1 MSVTPLR
8 AGASPFKKLAGQ
20 TAIYGIPTIVG
31 RLLTQFLTP
40 LYTYIYTTGEY
51 GVVTSMYA
59 YVSFLLVL
67 LTYGMETALFKFSQS
82 QQDKEKVYS
91 TSLISVFSSSVLFIA
106 LAGLYASPVANA
118 IRLHGHSE
126 YIVWFALILGAD
138 AVANITFAKLREQN
152 RPLRFS
158 FIKSTNIAIFIFLN
172 VFFIWFCGRVYQH
185 PGSSLFPLVQ
195 KIYNP
200 ETGVGYIF
208 ISNLIASTI
217 TLLLLLPDM
226 LRMQFKFDTLLWK
239 RMMIYA
245 IPLLIAGMA
254 GMVNETMDRIL
265 LTYLL
270 PENEAMSQTGIYGAC
285 YKIAIIMTVFIQTFR
300 FAAEPFFFSHAK
312 EKDAKK
318 TYADIMKYFV
328 IICSLIFLGTMM
340 NLSWIQY
347 FIGKPFRVGLAVVP
361 VLLLANLC
369 LGVFINQSF
378 WYKLTGQTRYG
389 AYLAIFGAVITLVLN
404 FYLIPRIGYM
414 GSAWAT
420 LVCYAAMM
428 IASYF
433 LGQKHYPVNYD
444 LKRFFGYVT
453 LSLILYALSGLISI
467 ESYMFDL
474 VLRNM
479 LVLIFIIIVF
489 IFERKNLSGL
499 RNESQNN

>member
-172 VFFIWFCGRVYQH
+172 VFF
-185 PGSSLFPLVQ
+185 
-195 KIYNP
+195 
-200 ETGVGYIF
+200 
-208 ISNLIASTI
+208 
-217 TLLLLLPDM
+217 
-226 LRMQFKFDTLLWK
+226 
-239 RMMIYA
+239 
-245 IPLLIAGMA
+245 
-254 GMVNETMDRIL
+254 
-265 LTYLL
+265 
-270 PENEAMSQTGIYGAC
+270 
-285 YKIAIIMTVFIQTFR
+285 
-300 FAAEPFFFSHAK
+300 
-312 EKDAKK
+312 
-318 TYADIMKYFV
+318 
-328 IICSLIFLGTMM
+328 
-340 NLSWIQY
+340 
-347 FIGKPFRVGLAVVP
+347 
-361 VLLLANLC
+361 
-369 LGVFINQSF
+369 
-378 WYKLTGQTRYG
+378 
-389 AYLAIFGAVITLVLN
+389 
-404 FYLIPRIGYM
+404 
-414 GSAWAT
+414 
-420 LVCYAAMM
+420 
-428 IASYF
+428 
-433 LGQKHYPVNYD
+433 
-444 LKRFFGYVT
+444 
-453 LSLILYALSGLISI
+453 
-467 ESYMFDL
+467 
-474 VLRNM
+474 
-479 LVLIFIIIVF
+479 
-489 IFERKNLSGL
+489 
-499 RNESQNN
+499 

>member
-1 MSVTPLR
+1 MN
-8 AGASPFKKLAGQ
+8 PFKKLAGQ

-40 LYTYIYTTGEY
+40 LYTYKSISHFTTGEY

-59 YVSFLLVL
+59 YISFLLVL

-82 QQDKEKVYS
+82 ELDKEKVYS
-91 TSLISVFSSSVLFIA
+91 TSLISVFGTSVLFIA
-106 LAGLYASPVANA
+106 LAGLYASPIADT

-126 YIVWFALILGAD
+126 YITWFALILGTD
-138 AVANITFAKLREQN
+138 AVANITFARLREQN

-172 VFFIWFCGRVYQH
+172 VFFIWFCGRVYTH
-185 PGSSLFPLVQ
+185 PESSFFPFVQ

-200 ETGVGYIF
+200 EIGVGYIF
-208 ISNLIASTI
+208 ISNLIASTV

-226 LRMQFKFDTLLWK
+226 LRIRIVFDSPLWK

-312 EKDAKK
+312 EKDAKQ
-318 TYADIMKYFV
+318 TYVDIMKYFV
-328 IICSLIFLGTMM
+328 IICSVIFLGTMM
-340 NLSWIQY
+340 NISWIQY
-347 FIGKPFRVGLAVVP
+347 FIGEPFRAGLGVVP
-361 VLLLANLC
+361 ILLLANLC

-389 AYLAIFGAVITLVLN
+389 AYLAIFGAAITLVLN

-420 LVCYAAMM
+420 LICYAAMM
-428 IASYF
+428 VASYF
-433 LGQKHYPVNYD
+433 IGQKHYPVNYD
-444 LKRFFGYVT
+444 LKRFFGYVI
-453 LSLILYALSGLISI
+453 LSLVLYALSGYIAFQSKI
-467 ESYMFDL
+467 FDL
-474 VLRNM
+474 ALKNSF
-479 LVLIFIIIVF
+479 LLAFLIVVF
-489 IFERKNLSGL
+489 VFERKNLLFL
-499 RNESQNN
+499 RNEGQNNK